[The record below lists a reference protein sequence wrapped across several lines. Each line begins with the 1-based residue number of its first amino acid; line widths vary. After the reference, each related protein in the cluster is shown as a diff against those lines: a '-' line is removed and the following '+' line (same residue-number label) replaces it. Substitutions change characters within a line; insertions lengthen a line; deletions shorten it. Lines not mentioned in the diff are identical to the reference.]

1 MSRRASRPPLS
12 RAVVQAEA
20 ERTAPRVV
28 TASPFR
34 LPGSRVA
41 GADVEI
47 EVAGF
52 RFRVLVRAGCVM
64 YPFLL
69 GEAAVHIGDPSLRAR
84 VESAALE
91 AAGRHGA

>member
-1 MSRRASRPPLS
+1 MSRPVSRPPIS
-12 RAVVQAEA
+12 SAVLQAES

-28 TASPFR
+28 SASPFR
-34 LPGSRVA
+34 LPGSRIA

-52 RFRVLVRAGCVM
+52 RFRVLVRSGRVV

-69 GEAAVHIGDPSLRAR
+69 GRDAAMDAAR
-84 VESAALE
+84 GVVS
-91 AAGRHGA
+91 